1 MELRDICKL
10 FAKERTTYTL
20 VIGFFLLLG
29 FLFTTYEP
37 ERYQA
42 SVLITIGR
50 TESAPTTEYSYD
62 SFYRLQA
69 DERFADTLVRLL
81 GTARVTEDIME
92 DAELSQGG
100 SAGYFTARR
109 LSSQLVEVTFEST
122 DPKALPVIG
131 ASLTKVLTS
140 YTEDLNAKAGN
151 KENWFRVIAAEPVI
165 NDARADR
172 MLVLALSLFA
182 GLFFG
187 FWLVLIRFYLYG
199 SQLHAHRD

>member
-50 TESAPTTEYSYD
+50 TESTPTTEYSYD

-92 DAELSQGG
+92 NTKLSERA

-109 LSSQLVEVTFEST
+109 LSSQVVEVTFTSQ
-122 DPKALPVIG
+122 DPKTLPVIG
-131 ASLTKVLTS
+131 ASLTKVLTD
-140 YTEDLNAKAGN
+140 YTEALNGEATP
-151 KENWFRVIAAEPVI
+151 KENWFRVITAEPI
-165 NDARADR
+165 ISDARTDR
-172 MLVLALSLFA
+172 ILVLALSLFA